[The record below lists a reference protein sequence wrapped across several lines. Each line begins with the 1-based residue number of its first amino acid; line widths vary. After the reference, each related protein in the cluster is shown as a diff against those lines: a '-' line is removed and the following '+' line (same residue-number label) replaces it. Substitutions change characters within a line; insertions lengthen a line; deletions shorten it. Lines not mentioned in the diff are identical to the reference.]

1 MTRPNTELFGKYREA
16 DDDIA
21 GYEFARSRAHQ
32 LNTSGWPKIGVG
44 PDRVDAEAHWE
55 LVRRGD
61 IATDLFLSD
70 SAART
75 ATLGILRLYGNWH
88 AADHMQAE
96 IVGPESPLAGEPYQ
110 GHELQKNEEAAKRL
124 ISLDWG
130 VVGVGGLTMV
140 AAQRRI
146 LQTGWITEDLHVPEN
161 GRDYTAFSSLEVD
174 KRSTFALDI
183 ERLADLDEEAA
194 REVRLIIICGMIASR
209 DLTRLERAV
218 NGERSLKDFMPEGKA
233 GLKDDMRNIMYARAK
248 MQQYGITADEVMDRA
263 FGSPN
268 PNHVK
273 SDAAKRALE
282 QEIAEPTG
290 LLAPS
295 TVTYYAERTL
305 HKLER
310 VA

>member
-1 MTRPNTELFGKYREA
+1 MTRPNTELFGKYRSA

-32 LNTSGWPKIGVG
+32 LNTSSWPKIGVG
-44 PDRVDAEAHWE
+44 PDRVDAEAQWD
-55 LVRRGD
+55 LVRRGE
-61 IATDLFLSD
+61 IVTDLFLSD
-70 SAART
+70 AAART
-75 ATLGILRLYGNWH
+75 ATLGIMRLYGNWH
-88 AADHMQAE
+88 AADGLQTA
-96 IVGPESPLAGEPYQ
+96 IVGPDSPLSHEPYK
-110 GHELQKNEEAAKRL
+110 GVELQKNEEAAKRL

-130 VVGVGGLTMV
+130 IVSVGGLTMV

-146 LQTGWITEDLHVPEN
+146 LQTGWVTEDLHVPDN
-161 GRDYTAFSSLEVD
+161 GRDYSTFSSFEVD

-194 REVRLIIICGMIASR
+194 HEVRLIIICGMIASR

-218 NGERSLKDFMPEGKA
+218 NGESSIKDFMPEGKA
-233 GLKDDMRNIMYARAK
+233 ALKDDMRNIMYARAK
-248 MQQYGITADEVMDRA
+248 MQQYGITADEVMERA

-273 SDAAKRALE
+273 SAAANRALE
-282 QEIAEPTG
+282 QEITDPTG

-305 HKLER
+305 HRLER
-310 VA
+310 V